1 MTSKRGQLDGLG
13 LQWRNSIRVAD
24 ATRNLEDPDPWGSG
38 LAGSWQQH
46 LREGGLEFDQVTGS
60 SLSLSSVFGYYLAVK
75 VNNIIVTCFSR
86 ITNPEKFI

>member
-13 LQWRNSIRVAD
+13 LRWRNSIRVAD

-60 SLSLSSVFGYYLAVK
+60 SLSLPPLSLRFWVLLGRQSQ
-75 VNNIIVTCFSR
+75 
-86 ITNPEKFI
+86 